1 MLGWLA
7 GSARGEYTG
16 FADDSKVQEA
26 PETPAPLFAFQAF
39 KSAFVG
45 TPGPDATDDE
55 LTVPIKS
62 LKPTVNRKGADIC
75 VPPKM
80 ENPGPLDLQ
89 PSLRKSD
96 EPVPP
101 MASPTKSIL
110 LTPGTTATRRKTV
123 SFGEGVVDNEQKKSP
138 FESTAYNGNIS
149 RQWTGK
155 LHEGNGKKSSKLT
168 KSLIEARSKKSGEER
183 KERNPNENDE
193 LFDIMDRKPR
203 SPTKETSRPKGNQE
217 PLKYRYEGE
226 SENDITTNLDEPHS
240 QSGIY
245 WKSEFDSYRARTE
258 REVKKLIQYRSVAKS
273 YAKKKDLQ
281 MRRLSEKLKQEE
293 AKVAEME
300 LHVSKLAAGMVDG
313 TNKTGSNEDMFK
325 ELSEQTALA
334 VQYKR
339 KADSL
344 RKALERHGVIDSDG
358 ESQQNSTA
366 AEDVCQK
373 LRETEKALE
382 LAHSKLETLE
392 NDKLDTKKLQGIAE
406 SSERKAIELQKEN
419 KALKLSLA
427 RFKEEMTSYEDR
439 RKAKEARLK
448 QKEQKLQDRVQ
459 EYKNRLD
466 EAKQHHQEAEQLLK
480 QSFTEEKKR
489 MQDILDS
496 LHHNIPI
503 VENGSHGSIR
513 REGEIK
519 VSPNPA
525 DMKREHDIEDGQDG
539 KYDSRKGTNP
549 GARISQGYKDIK
561 AESPRKDL
569 VQHASDPRRA
579 SLRNTLNEHADTVEP
594 QPHVLERHRTRPEV
608 TTRRRTDTLVDYN
621 EDHNEPLTNLEDSPT
636 LPKYRVTRTLPYRDN
651 PAVPPSSPPA
661 LPSLENSPVSSPDKR
676 RPRPRLQARSALSP
690 RPSMVHISSNS
701 TNPPARLS
709 SQYQNHLRRK
719 VSGTRVLPRTSAKAA
734 AAMATNRQVPFQ
746 GDDSILRGSDSPNS
760 PASLKRDSLPP
771 DRVAAAMR
779 RLKLRDQGKRVNMNA
794 EGKENVWSA

>member
-26 PETPAPLFAFQAF
+26 PETPAPLFAFRAF

-62 LKPTVNRKGADIC
+62 LKPTVNRKGTDIHM
-75 VPPKM
+75 PPKK

-96 EPVPP
+96 EPAPP

-110 LTPGTTATRRKTV
+110 LTPGTAATRRKTV
-123 SFGEGVVDNEQKKSP
+123 SFGEGVVDNERKKSP

-155 LHEGNGKKSSKLT
+155 LHEGSGKKSSKLT

-183 KERNPNENDE
+183 KRNENDE
-193 LFDIMDRKPR
+193 LFDIMDRKPH
-203 SPTKETSRPKGNQE
+203 SPAKETSRPKGNQD
-217 PLKYRYEGE
+217 PPKDRYEDE
-226 SENDITTNLDEPHS
+226 SEDDVTTNLDEPHS

-245 WKSEFDSYRARTE
+245 WKSEFDSYRAKTE
-258 REVKKLIQYRSVAKS
+258 REIKKLIQYRSVAKS
-273 YAKKKDLQ
+273 YAKKKDLE
-281 MRRLSEKLKQEE
+281 MRRLSEKLKREE
-293 AKVAEME
+293 AKVSEME

-313 TNKTGSNEDMFK
+313 TNKTGSNKDMFK

-344 RKALERHGVIDSDG
+344 RKALERHGMIDSDG
-358 ESQQNSTA
+358 ESQEHNIAS
-366 AEDVCQK
+366 EDVCQK

-382 LAHSKLETLE
+382 LANSKLEALE
-392 NDKLDTKKLQGIAE
+392 NNKLNTKKLQGLAE

-439 RKAKEARLK
+439 RKAKEARLR

-466 EAKQHHQEAEQLLK
+466 EAKQHHQEAEQFLK
-480 QSFTEEKKR
+480 QSFTEEKQH
-489 MQDILDS
+489 MQDIIDS
-496 LHHNIPI
+496 LRHNISL
-503 VENGSHGSIR
+503 VENVSHGSVR
-513 REGEIK
+513 RKGEIK
-519 VSPNPA
+519 VLPNAA
-525 DMKREHDIEDGQDG
+525 DMKREHDTVDRQDG
-539 KYDSRKGTNP
+539 KYDSRKGTES
-549 GARISQGYKDIK
+549 GTRISQGYKDIK

-569 VQHASDPRRA
+569 VQNASDPRRD
-579 SLRNTLNEHADTVEP
+579 SFRNTLNEHVDAIEP
-594 QPHVLERHRTRPEV
+594 QPHVFERHGTRPER
-608 TTRRRTDTLVDYN
+608 TTRRRTDTLIDCS
-621 EDHNEPLTNLEDSPT
+621 EDHNEPTTNLEDSPA
-636 LPKYRVTRTLPYRDN
+636 LPKNRVTRTLPYRDN
-651 PAVPPSSPPA
+651 PPVPPSSPPT

-676 RPRPRLQARSALSP
+676 TPRPRLQARSALSP
-690 RPSMVHISSNS
+690 RPSMVHISSNP

-709 SQYQNHLRRK
+709 SQYQSHLRRK
-719 VSGTRVLPRTSAKAA
+719 VSGTRVLSRTSAKAA
-734 AAMATNRQVPFQ
+734 AATATNRQVPFQ
-746 GDDSILRGSDSPNS
+746 REESILRGSDSPNS
-760 PASLKRDSLPP
+760 PASLKRDSLPA

-779 RLKLRDQGKRVNMNA
+779 RLKLRDQRKRVNA